1 MKARSSCGGPPP
13 SRRLGAGGGGL
24 KAQRLTHAHF
34 SRRDFCLTSATVL
47 ALAAATLLA
56 LVSTASAA
64 APFNQPMAVT
74 SRSGQFIVYRPSPS
88 LADNDPPNALTATGE
103 IRLEQGTLAITCDRI
118 RAVLLQ
124 ELGAVDLAPGKI
136 YVHLKPA
143 GPAVEITLKP
153 LRFSEGWQYQL
164 WLPTRLDR
172 TRLVTAI
179 THTLLQELANRHAG
193 GRQANVPQWLVEG
206 LTTQVLIAGG
216 PALVP
221 EPRRVLVADITPRD
235 HFTQARDL
243 LRRQG
248 ALSFS
253 DLNMPAESQLSG
265 PGWEAHRASAQI
277 FVASL
282 LRLNRGNQCLLQ
294 FTRELGNFLNPQL
307 AFMKAFGEHFQSA
320 LEVEKWWSATAL
332 NFTGRDHRMNWTQA
346 VSLQRLDEIL
356 QLPLEAQNAAGQLT
370 RRKSVRLQDAIPQLD
385 FAQQRVFFTSTIRHL
400 EILQGNAPPDLSRL
414 VIDYRNTLANY
425 LQERGRAD
433 TRADQR
439 NRILGAHAAITA
451 DAIRQ
456 LDLLDVIREDF
467 RKTGEVE
474 AANAAPKR

>member
-1 MKARSSCGGPPP
+1 MKEAPQIFQTAASANAGPKGGTPHPERPRPPASGEEH
-13 SRRLGAGGGGL
+13 SRTRAKLAL
-24 KAQRLTHAHF
+24 AL
-34 SRRDFCLTSATVL
+34 ATLL
-47 ALAAATLLA
+47 ALAAA
-56 LVSTASAA
+56 ASAA
-64 APFNQPMAVT
+64 APFNQPLAVT

-88 LADNDPPNALTATGE
+88 VADTDPPHALTATGE
-103 IRLEQGTLAITCDRI
+103 IQLEQGTLAITCDRI
-118 RAVLLQ
+118 RTVLLQ

-136 YVHLKPA
+136 YIHLKPA
-143 GPAVEITLKP
+143 GPDAEIMLKP
-153 LRFSEGWQYQL
+153 LRFSTGWQYQL
-164 WLPTRLDR
+164 WLPTRLER

-193 GRQANVPQWLVEG
+193 ARPANVPQWLVEG

-221 EPRRVLVADITPRD
+221 EPRRVLVVDVTPRD

-243 LRRQG
+243 LRRHG

-253 DLNMPAESQLSG
+253 DLNMPSPSQLSG
-265 PGWEAHRASAQI
+265 PGWAAHQASSQI
-277 FVASL
+277 FIASL

-356 QLPLEAQNAAGQLT
+356 QTPLEIQNAAGQPA
-370 RRKSVRLQDAIPQLD
+370 RRQSARLQDGLRQLD
-385 FAQQRVFFTSTIRHL
+385 FAQQRQLFTGTLRHL

-414 VIDYRNTLANY
+414 VIDYRDTLANY

-433 TRADQR
+433 IRSDLR
-439 NRILGAHAAITA
+439 NRITGAHAAIMEATV
-451 DAIRQ
+451 RQ

-474 AANAAPKR
+474 AANAAAKR